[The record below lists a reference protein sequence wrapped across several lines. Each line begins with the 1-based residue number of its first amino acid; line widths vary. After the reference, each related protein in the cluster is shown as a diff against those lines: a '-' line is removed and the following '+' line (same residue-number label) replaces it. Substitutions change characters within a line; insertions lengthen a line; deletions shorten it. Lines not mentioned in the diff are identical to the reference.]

1 MKMVIQDNIPWEVEG
16 KYDVVLLSPPFLF
29 PPPPSIALSLFRSRL
44 SEAGISSKVLY
55 PGFYMS
61 HLLGHLLSVTLSHYP
76 QIVGVTEFS
85 FAHMTDVDYPFSVDD
100 YVKGMFFEEHEKERE
115 EVRQVALAE
124 REAAEKCVERTAQ
137 IIVNTGAGVLAGS
150 SIYSQQNATF
160 AIFKRVKELNPSIK
174 TIMGG
179 TNVRDRAGMA
189 VLRHYKSVDYVFFGE
204 GDEVFDVVCRKL
216 LDGDENDMPYGVIR
230 RGENLTVPPV
240 RLTKDMNTVS
250 YPDYSDYIEEWD
262 REQNGYYGKS
272 IIYKEPLDEN
282 SGKGDHIIYAEGSR
296 GCWWGEK
303 NCCTFCGLN
312 GDKNVYR
319 AKSPERL
326 HEELKY
332 LTRKFPGHL
341 LQLTD
346 NILSMDVLHRLL
358 PELAKDEEKYRLV
371 GEVKT
376 NIREEDIRNLVRA
389 GFSEVQP
396 GIESLNDHMLKLLNK
411 GNTAVNHVAFL
422 KYAKTHGLSLYWNLL
437 YAVPGETAQD
447 YEELFELIPKL
458 YHFKAPLGPWEILFQ
473 RFSKYEQDPEKYGLE
488 LAPFHVYKYYYGD
501 NPDRTDNMYLYYE
514 LTGGEFKEVKHRHEN
529 YYERLRKMVREWSA
543 LSGSDAFHG
552 LTMTDYGDEIFIMDN
567 RPCMTG
573 PFHVLT
579 GAAGR
584 IYRLAWDPVTEE
596 KLYAELSEEYGREE
610 ISEAV
615 QMLLDNKLMIF
626 LTGRY
631 LALAVPEKA

>member
-371 GEVKT
+371 
-376 NIREEDIRNLVRA
+376 RA

-447 YEELFELIPKL
+447 YEELFELLPKL

-596 KLYAELSEEYGREE
+596 KLYAELPDEYGREE

>member
-250 YPDYSDYIEEWD
+250 YPDYSDYIEEWE

-447 YEELFELIPKL
+447 YEELFELLPKL

-529 YYERLRKMVREWSA
+529 LYERLRTMVKEWSA
-543 LSGSDAFHG
+543 LSASDAFHG
-552 LTMTDYGDEIFIMDN
+552 LTMKDYGNEIFIMDN
-567 RPCMTG
+567 RPCMTA

-596 KLYAELSEEYGREE
+596 KLYAELPDEYGREE

-615 QMLLDNKLMIF
+615 QMLLGNKLMIF

>member
-29 PPPPSIALSLFRSRL
+29 PPPPSIALSLFHSRL

-124 REAAEKCVERTAQ
+124 REAAEKCVEKTAQ

-160 AIFKRVKELNPSIK
+160 AIFKRVKELNP
-174 TIMGG
+174 
-179 TNVRDRAGMA
+179 
-189 VLRHYKSVDYVFFGE
+189 
-204 GDEVFDVVCRKL
+204 KL

-447 YEELFELIPKL
+447 YEELFELLPKL

>member
-1 MKMVIQDNIPWEVEG
+1 M
-16 KYDVVLLSPPFLF
+16 
-29 PPPPSIALSLFRSRL
+29 
-44 SEAGISSKVLY
+44 
-55 PGFYMS
+55 
-61 HLLGHLLSVTLSHYP
+61 
-76 QIVGVTEFS
+76 
-85 FAHMTDVDYPFSVDD
+85 
-100 YVKGMFFEEHEKERE
+100 
-115 EVRQVALAE
+115 ALAE

-447 YEELFELIPKL
+447 YEELFELLPKL